1 MHAFSSK
8 HHCECWHALCS
19 TDRIRVMSEEQGF
32 GLPNLSELSES
43 QIGPRCTSAK
53 LAAEQ

>member
-8 HHCECWHALCS
+8 HYCECWHALCS